1 MRDQS
6 PRPERRH
13 CDDGGPIQPVWSSDL
28 TPRPRWRPAPV
39 PSRHPSF
46 ERTCHVVTDP
56 AGKGHVAT
64 GAEPIQTLSDALGAD
79 GADALAAASTLPSA
93 SGISS
98 GSPFPA
104 SANGS
109 CTHRCPRHGLVAVDP
124 LDLFHRQPVRPRG
137 PPRTDRPRW
146 FGRSHQLTRA
156 RSRRRP
162 APAGAESSMA
172 TLCLWLHN
180 AASAQ
185 LPVGSTAL
193 DQEPLGSVSRHSA
206 LRGQLEESPRRC
218 WPGGRARWRGRS
230 LSQHVAHSSSR
241 RPPCRTAAG

>member
-28 TPRPRWRPAPV
+28 TPRPEWRPAPV
-39 PSRHPSF
+39 ASRHPSF

-79 GADALAAASTLPSA
+79 GADALAAAASTLPSA

-109 CTHRCPRHGLVAVDP
+109 CTHRCPR
-124 LDLFHRQPVRPRG
+124 PRLG
-137 PPRTDRPRW
+137 
-146 FGRSHQLTRA
+146 
-156 RSRRRP
+156 SRRSARLVPYATRPTSRPASDRP
-162 APAGAESSMA
+162 APMVRTISPVDPCSVAKATSARRGGKLDGDAVSMA
-172 TLCLWLHN
+172 PQRGIRTTSGRLN
-180 AASAQ
+180 GPRSRA
-185 LPVGSTAL
+185 VG
-193 DQEPLGSVSRHSA
+193 LG
-206 LRGQLEESPRRC
+206 L
-218 WPGGRARWRGRS
+218 
-230 LSQHVAHSSSR
+230 
-241 RPPCRTAAG
+241 TT